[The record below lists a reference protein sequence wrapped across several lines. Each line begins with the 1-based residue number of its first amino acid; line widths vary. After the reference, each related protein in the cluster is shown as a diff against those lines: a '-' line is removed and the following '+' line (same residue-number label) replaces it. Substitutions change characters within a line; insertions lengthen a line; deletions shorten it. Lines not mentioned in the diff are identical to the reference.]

1 MKRRTKIVCTLGPAS
16 SSRETIGRMVD
27 AGMNVARL
35 NFSHGSHKDH
45 GRLIDIVRD
54 VASERGVAIPIMQDL
69 QGPKIRIGDVPNG
82 RILLI
87 EGQKVIL
94 TSSDVKS
101 GDGRRIHIDYPGFE
115 DDVEVGGRILLDDGR
130 LELEIER
137 AGPDEIET
145 KVVVG
150 GPLRSRKGV
159 NMPHMNSG
167 STTLTEKDIR
177 DLEFGLARKVDFVA
191 LSFVRTER
199 DVTEL
204 VNRVRDS
211 GADVGVIAKIEKP
224 EAVDDLEEIL
234 READGIMVAR
244 GDLGIE
250 MPLSKVPIMQKHI
263 VRRCLATAKPVITA
277 TQMLESMMH
286 NPRPTRA
293 EASDVANAVLDMTD
307 AVMLSGETAAGKY
320 PVRVVEVMDE
330 IVRVAEGSDL
340 SLEEAYSQHAP
351 SDARERVMNAISFT
365 ATRVAREVGAVAI
378 ACLTHSGATARTVA
392 RYRPGIPVYA
402 FTDNQRVV
410 GRMGIV
416 WGTEGIHIPFQ
427 VDTDAGVDQVH
438 EILVARNLARPGD
451 RIVITAGMPLPTM
464 GRTNMIHVS
473 QL

>member
-1 MKRRTKIVCTLGPAS
+1 MERRTKIVCTLGPAS
-16 SSRETIGRMVD
+16 SSKAVIERMAD

-35 NFSHGSHKDH
+35 NFSHGTHEDH
-45 GRLIDIVRD
+45 GRMIEIIREVS
-54 VASERGVAIPIMQDL
+54 AKRGVPIPIMQDL

-82 RILLI
+82 RILLL
-87 EGQKVIL
+87 EGQEVIL
-94 TSSDVKS
+94 TSHPESN
-101 GDGRRIHIDYPGFE
+101 GGGRIHINYPGFE
-115 DDVEVGGRILLDDGR
+115 KDVEVGGKILLDDGR
-130 LELEIER
+130 LELSVVR
-137 AGPDEIET
+137 VGADEIET
-145 KVVVG
+145 RVAVG
-150 GPLRSRKGV
+150 GPLRSKKGV
-159 NMPHMNSG
+159 NMPHMNAG

-177 DLEFGLARKVDFVA
+177 DLEFGLAKRVDFVA

-204 VNRVRDS
+204 VDRIRAS
-211 GADVGVIAKIEKP
+211 GSDVGVIAKIEKP

-234 READGIMVAR
+234 GEADGIMVAR

-250 MPLSKVPIMQKHI
+250 MPLAQVPVTQKNI
-263 VRRCLATAKPVITA
+263 VRHSLASAKPVITA

-293 EASDVANAVLDMTD
+293 EASDVANAVLDRTD

-330 IVRVAEGSDL
+330 IVRAAESSGLISQDTIQNHAASD
-340 SLEEAYSQHAP
+340 EK
-351 SDARERVMNAISFT
+351 DRVTAAISFT

-378 ACLTHSGATARTVA
+378 ACLTHSGATARTIA
-392 RYRPGIPVYA
+392 RHRPDIPVYA

-427 VDTDAGVDQVH
+427 MDTDAGVGQVH
-438 EILVARNLARPGD
+438 EQLLSRKLAQPGD
-451 RIVITAGMPLPTM
+451 QIVITAGMPLPTM

-473 QL
+473 RL